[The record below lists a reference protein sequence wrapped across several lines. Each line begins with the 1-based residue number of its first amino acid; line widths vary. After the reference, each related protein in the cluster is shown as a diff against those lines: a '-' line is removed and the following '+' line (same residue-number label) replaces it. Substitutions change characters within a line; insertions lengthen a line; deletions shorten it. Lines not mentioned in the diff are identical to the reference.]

1 LYLTTGGRVGDAIF
15 KDLLGHTIER
25 RRKRLLE
32 APGEA
37 GEFVAYHYSEGAH
50 DQAWLN
56 FLVRE
61 ALAVG
66 DREVP
71 HEAER
76 KPVIDIQVDE
86 IRKRQAEGYIDKSL
100 DPELVRLAVFAL
112 SSYPRIMR
120 QVTRMTTGLP
130 ATDPAFD
137 ARWTA
142 FLRELGHR
150 LAPR

>member
-1 LYLTTGGRVGDAIF
+1 
-15 KDLLGHTIER
+15 
-25 RRKRLLE
+25 
-32 APGEA
+32 
-37 GEFVAYHYSEGAH
+37 
-50 DQAWLN
+50 
-56 FLVRE
+56 VRE

-76 KPVIDIQVDE
+76 KPVIAMQVDE
-86 IRKRQAEGYIDKSL
+86 IRKRQAEGYIDSSL

-112 SSYPRIMR
+112 SSYPRIMS
-120 QVTRMTTGLP
+120 QVTRMTTGLRV
-130 ATDPAFD
+130 TDPAFD

-142 FLRELGHR
+142 FLRELGDR